1 MVSFVQKIQLS
12 DSDVFVFHFLQ
23 AVFYRIVIYSSL
35 FTLNIA
41 LKIIFYCAYYIPWID
56 IYMNC
61 FSNNTL
67 FGSNHRFLII
77 LITLS
82 YFLVLYLFSLSDIIR
97 YSKYSYKSLFYV
109 ITILLLDSAIFINIM
124 MCYCASLHNFML
136 VTWDQLWWGC
146 LYKWNQKKKKN
157 IIRGWFTIF
166 WLYGLKVM
174 KKMLI
179 IHINLRVYIFCSH

>member
-35 FTLNIA
+35 FILNIA

-77 LITLS
+77 LIKLS

-124 MCYCASLHNFML
+124 MCYCASLHNFMFRGILL
-136 VTWDQLWWGC
+136 VTWNQLWRGF
-146 LYKWNQKKKKN
+146 LYKWNQKKKKKHN
-157 IIRGWFTIF
+157 QRMVYCF
-166 WLYGLKVM
+166 
-174 KKMLI
+174 LI
-179 IHINLRVYIFCSH
+179 VWT